1 MSILF
6 KQQAARE
13 QPMSIKDIVVY
24 VDEKPASA
32 RLANIALGL
41 AERLDAHLA
50 AVHVVTL
57 HQVPSH
63 MKTGMYQQVI
73 RLIEDEARK
82 STETAERQF
91 REAMARFRVNGEWR
105 VARGDPRRQA
115 ALHARYADLVVIG
128 QHDPDSAMSI
138 LESLSPEDVVLESG
152 RPALVIPY
160 AGKFDRFGDRILVA
174 WNASRESAR
183 AVADAMPFL
192 RAAKEVMV
200 LAVNPRTGE
209 DAHGEIPS
217 VDIATHL
224 ARHGVKVTATHTPSV
239 DLAVSDAILNRV
251 SDDGMDM
258 LVMGAYGRSRLRE
271 LVLGG
276 VTRDLLRHMT
286 VPVLMSH

>member
-1 MSILF
+1 
-6 KQQAARE
+6 
-13 QPMSIKDIVVY
+13 MSIKDIVVY

-32 RLANIALGL
+32 RLADIALGL

-57 HQVPSH
+57 HPVPSH
-63 MKTGMYQQVI
+63 LRTGMYQQI
-73 RLIEDEARK
+73 IKLLEDEAKK
-82 STETAERQF
+82 SAETAERQF
-91 REAMARFRVNGEWR
+91 RQAMARFRVSGEWR
-105 VARGDPRRQA
+105 IARGDPRRQA
-115 ALHARYADLVVIG
+115 ALHARYADLAVIG
-128 QHDPDSAMSI
+128 QHNPDSAAT
-138 LESLSPEDVVLESG
+138 LLDSLSPEDVVLEAG

-160 AGKFDRFGDRILVA
+160 AGKFDRFGERILVA
-174 WNASRESAR
+174 WNSSRESAR

-192 RAAKEVMV
+192 RAAKEVTV
-200 LAVNPRTGE
+200 LAINPRTGE
-209 DAHGEIPS
+209 DAHGEVPGM
-217 VDIATHL
+217 DIAAHL
-224 ARHGVKVTATHTPSV
+224 ARHGVKVTATQTPSV

-276 VTRDLLRHMT
+276 VTRDLLKHMT